1 VRVLLVDPAYPDASW
16 GLNHLVSLRPRLQFA
31 AFATLAAL
39 AASAG
44 IASEAASTWSLAAV
58 DPHSQEVGVAGASC
72 YRDTE
77 RIARVVPGRGAVAA
91 QAYSNIEGRDRA
103 VELLAGGTR
112 PQDVVRE
119 IANASFD
126 SFYLPIFHFRQY
138 GVAALGPEV
147 SAAAFTGRLNVGW
160 RGDLQGLGISVQGN
174 LLRGPE
180 VLESA
185 LHAYEQIAGVACAT
199 LADRLLA
206 GLEAGARSGGD
217 RRCSLEQ
224 TALSAVL
231 VVARPDDEYEHP
243 TLHIAVQTQAKDGP
257 NPVVLLRQRYDVWR
271 ATSGAV
277 ACDLLQR

>member
-1 VRVLLVDPAYPDASW
+1 
-16 GLNHLVSLRPRLQFA
+16 VSRRPRLL
-31 AFATLAAL
+31 FATLAAL

-72 YRDTE
+72 YGDTE

-91 QAYSNIEGRDRA
+91 QAYSNFEGRDRA

-112 PQDVVRE
+112 PRDVVFE
-119 IANASFD
+119 VANASFD
-126 SFYLPIFHFRQY
+126 SFYYLPLFHFRQY
-138 GVAALGPEV
+138 GVVALGSEDT
-147 SAAAFTGRLNVGW
+147 AAAFTGWLNIGW
-160 RGDLQGLGISVQGN
+160 RGDLQGPGISVQGN
-174 LLRGPE
+174 MLRGSE

-185 LHAYEQIAGVACAT
+185 LHAYEQIAGVTCAT

-243 TLHIAVQTQAKDGP
+243 TLHIVVQTQAKGGP